1 MPNVVTRELLK
12 QSWSISHSSYSKP
25 QSTSTIYHALAVR
38 SSGALLRPLHFSAS
52 TRPNA
57 IIGVQ
62 NQLRHLCLAA
72 NVRQAQPR
80 LQRIPAVLLLSQSKS
95 FATDTSPKPKKTK
108 AKTDNRKPA
117 KNSSTKK
124 KPLTEKQK
132 EAKELRQHK
141 DHIKQL
147 KQTALEV
154 PKGLLENYFF
164 IALHEKINEI
174 KGQYPTQREAVQAAA
189 EMLKPVPNEAKYRA
203 QAEENKAANKASY
216 EDWLNSHTPLQIKKA
231 NIARLS
237 LTRIEG
243 KPHSKR
249 WTLIQD
255 ERLVRRPSSAYT
267 FYCTEGLKSS
277 DNQHMPVRE
286 RISVIAGEWKAM
298 SEAEK
303 EPYHKMSIEDRA
315 RYERE
320 HQEVYGTPAPLSKSK
335 AEASS

>member
-12 QSWSISHSSYSKP
+12 QSPKRRARAVQPPSPLASEALVP

-108 AKTDNRKPA
+108 AKTDNRNK
-117 KNSSTKK
+117 
-124 KPLTEKQK
+124 K